1 MRRREFISGAAALGA
16 FASLPSFAAD
26 GKKPVKFLFMADH
39 HVESDFM
46 ERGKPVYTMWK
57 PGNHAAL
64 AKTYEFIGKDPYCR
78 DIDFA
83 LFGGD
88 QLNTGYMNHP
98 EELAAER
105 AEEDGS
111 GEEAAGK

>member
-16 FASLPSFAAD
+16 FASLPSFAAG

-64 AKTYEFIGKDPYCR
+64 AKTYEFIFY
-78 DIDFA
+78 A
-83 LFGGD
+83 
-88 QLNTGYMNHP
+88 
-98 EELAAER
+98 
-105 AEEDGS
+105 
-111 GEEAAGK
+111 